1 MQDFLPKL
9 KNFWYYHKFHL
20 LIAVAAV
27 ALVIYSFA
35 PGSEPDY
42 DYRIGIVSALPC
54 TDERLDEISARIAAA
69 GRDINSDGGIKV
81 KLNSFAVDMESE
93 DPNAG
98 YMNYETVAALDAD
111 LVGKVSG
118 LYLLEAPEA
127 FQSATGGLMTE
138 PFAAFDEQF
147 TMALIRDAA
156 PEYRELFEALMQKNA

>member
-1 MQDFLPKL
+1 MNQLLPKL

-20 LIAVAAV
+20 LIAAAAV
-27 ALVIYSFA
+27 AVVIYSFI
-35 PGSEPDY
+35 PGSEQDY

-54 TDERLDEISARIAAA
+54 SDERLEKISARIAAA

-81 KLNSFAVDMESE
+81 ALNSYAVDMESE

-98 YMNYETVAALDAD
+98 YMNYEKVAALDAD

-127 FQSATGGLMTE
+127 FQQATDGLMAE
-138 PFAAFDEQF
+138 PFAVFDGQF
-147 TMALIRDAA
+147 SMAVRGDAA
-156 PEYRELFEALMQKNA
+156 PEYIELFEALK